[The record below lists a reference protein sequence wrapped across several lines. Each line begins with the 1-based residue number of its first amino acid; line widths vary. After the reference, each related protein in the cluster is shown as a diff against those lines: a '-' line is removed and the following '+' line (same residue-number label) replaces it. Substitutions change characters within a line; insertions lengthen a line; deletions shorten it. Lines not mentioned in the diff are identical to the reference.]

1 MIVVVMIQ
9 TVCQINILDITKT
22 QQNTAVNTTLMDGDS
37 FLGEDDQKIK
47 TNLGG
52 TTEKDRI
59 IIPGILPR
67 DRIGLKDLMR
77 ETLHKNHDKIRGV
90 LF

>member
-1 MIVVVMIQ
+1 
-9 TVCQINILDITKT
+9 
-22 QQNTAVNTTLMDGDS
+22 MDGDS
-37 FLGEDDQKIK
+37 FLGKDDHNIK

-67 DRIGLKDLMR
+67 DRIGLKELIR
-77 ETLHKNHDKIRGV
+77 ETLHKYHDKIRRI